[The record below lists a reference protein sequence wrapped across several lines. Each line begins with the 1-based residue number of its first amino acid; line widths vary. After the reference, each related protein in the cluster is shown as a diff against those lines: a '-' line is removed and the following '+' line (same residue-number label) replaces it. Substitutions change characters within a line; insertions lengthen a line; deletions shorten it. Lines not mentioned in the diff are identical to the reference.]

1 MKMETQ
7 AQLKQLRMSPR
18 KVRLLVDMVRGM
30 KAVDAVV
37 QLTYSKKSAAK
48 PVKKLIESAMANA
61 EHNHKIEKSTLVVKR
76 AFVNEGDALKRWMPR
91 AMGRATPLRKRAS
104 HITVVLEG
112 DATEE
117 QAVEPAVSS
126 PAAGAMPVIEKKT
139 RAKKTTT
146 KKITQ

>member
-1 MKMETQ
+1 METQ

-104 HITVVLEG
+104 HITVILEG
-112 DATEE
+112 DTEE
-117 QAVEPAVSS
+117 IAVQEAVVQEEATNVTPKS
-126 PAAGAMPVIEKKT
+126 
-139 RAKKTTT
+139 KKTTPVRAAK

>member
-104 HITVVLEG
+104 HITVILEG
-112 DATEE
+112 DTEE
-117 QAVEPAVSS
+117 IAVQEAVVQEEATNVTPKS
-126 PAAGAMPVIEKKT
+126 
-139 RAKKTTT
+139 KKTTPVRAAK